1 VMYIC
6 SLLESE
12 VDIKVPIVRADDLF
26 QRKSE

>member
-26 QRKSE
+26 QS